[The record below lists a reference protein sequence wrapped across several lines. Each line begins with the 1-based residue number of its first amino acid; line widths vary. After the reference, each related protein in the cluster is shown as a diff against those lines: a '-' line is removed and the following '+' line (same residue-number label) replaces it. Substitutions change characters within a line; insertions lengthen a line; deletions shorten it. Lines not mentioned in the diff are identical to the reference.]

1 MFRLHSHTFWAA
13 GSNDVFQWI
22 QVKFG
27 QRVIIRAVSTQGRHT
42 TYNQWVKSYSL
53 NYSSDGLS
61 FRRYQ
66 TNKHLTVS
74 IFQTFY
80 HVLIMG
86 GFRLFS
92 FSQEGIYSLRY
103 LFTRI
108 ALTTGGVEVC
118 SLRKKAAD
126 ISRHHWC
133 TLELKSGKRAQKFH
147 TDDARQDSDVGS
159 TSDWMKQI
167 FSQRIT

>member
-1 MFRLHSHTFWAA
+1 MSMYIQVVLKDIYIYIYPLFRLHSHTLWAA

-42 TYNQWVKSYSL
+42 SYNQWVKSYSL

-66 TNKHLTVS
+66 NNKHLTVS

-86 GFRLFS
+86 GIRLFS
-92 FSQEGIYSLRY
+92 FSQEGIDHKVL
-103 LFTRI
+103 
-108 ALTTGGVEVC
+108 
-118 SLRKKAAD
+118 D
-126 ISRHHWC
+126 IF
-133 TLELKSGKRAQKFH
+133 LPGLPLQLGE
-147 TDDARQDSDVGS
+147 
-159 TSDWMKQI
+159 
-167 FSQRIT
+167 

>member
-1 MFRLHSHTFWAA
+1 MSMYIQVVLKDIYIYPLFRLHSHTFWAA
-13 GSNDVFQWI
+13 GSNNVFQWI

-42 TYNQWVKSYSL
+42 SYNQWVKSYSL

-86 GFRLFS
+86 GIRLFS
-92 FSQEGIYSLRY
+92 FSQEGIDHEVLDIFLPGLSLQ
-103 LFTRI
+103 L
-108 ALTTGGVEVC
+108 GE
-118 SLRKKAAD
+118 
-126 ISRHHWC
+126 
-133 TLELKSGKRAQKFH
+133 
-147 TDDARQDSDVGS
+147 
-159 TSDWMKQI
+159 
-167 FSQRIT
+167 